1 VDATSPRR
9 NHKFPGGGGSRW
21 RKLWNT
27 LGGCYAADAT
37 DEQTNKLTNRWESP
51 LRKAPFRRRLM
62 RITSNQLKKNIS
74 LSCREWVISE
84 KLKAW
89 NKTRIFTNFKNF
101 VFI

>member
-9 NHKFPGGGGSRW
+9 NHKFHGGGVH
-21 RKLWNT
+21 
-27 LGGCYAADAT
+27 GGGNYGTPLAAAMRQT
-37 DEQTNKLTNRWESP
+37 RQTNKLTNRWESP
-51 LRKAPFRRRLM
+51 LRKAPFRRGLM